1 MIGSG
6 IGGLTTAVILA
17 KSGKKE
23 FYLQLLKS
31 FFLMIIRK
39 ISVGNHN
46 KHELEIIILVLFLLN

>member
-1 MIGSG
+1 LYFIKVPSALDAVVIGSG

-31 FFLMIIRK
+31 FFF
-39 ISVGNHN
+39 NDY
-46 KHELEIIILVLFLLN
+46 